1 MDIRKTAATV
11 TAAGLVAGAVALS
24 IVPGPA
30 TARASYTTTRYVARD
45 VPGQFAMADIA
56 EPHGQ
61 EPGIGDVLAFTQR
74 LTHGGHTVG
83 RVSNTAIGVDAVRHL
98 FQASGT
104 MVLPHGRVEFAG
116 LVPQTSHFV
125 LAVTGGTG
133 RYRSARG
140 TLVFDN
146 VGGRQVLTLKVQR

>member
-1 MDIRKTAATV
+1 MNIRRTTATLA
-11 TAAGLVAGAVALS
+11 AAGLVAGTALS
-24 IVPGPA
+24 LVPGEA
-30 TARASYTTTRYVARD
+30 TARASYTSTRYVAHD

-56 EPHGQ
+56 DPHDQG
-61 EPGIGDVLAFTQR
+61 PGIGDVLAFTQR
-74 LTHGGHTVG
+74 LTRGGHTVG
-83 RVSNTAIGVDAVRHL
+83 RVSNVAIGVDAARHL

-133 RYRSARG
+133 RYREARG

-146 VGGRQVLTLKVQR
+146 VGGRQVLTLKVAR